1 MRSTIIICSLLTFAH
16 SAYAAEQIRHF
27 AIENMTCALCPITV
41 KTAMAAVP
49 GVSVVEV
56 DFGRK
61 EAEVRFNDAKTTPDD
76 IARASTDAGYPA
88 SLIVQVP

>member
-1 MRSTIIICSLLTFAH
+1 MRLAITLASFLALTLTA
-16 SAYAAEQIRHF
+16 SAAEQNRRF

-49 GVSVVEV
+49 GVSAVEV

-61 EAEVRFNDAKTTPDD
+61 EAAVRYDDAVTAPDD
-76 IARASTDAGYPA
+76 IAKASNNAGYPA
-88 SLIVQVP
+88 SLMSQ

>member
-1 MRSTIIICSLLTFAH
+1 MRLAITLAFFLALTLTAG
-16 SAYAAEQIRHF
+16 AAEQNRRF

-61 EAEVRFNDAKTTPDD
+61 EAAVRYDDAVAAPDD
-76 IARASTDAGYPA
+76 IARASTNAGYPA
-88 SLIVQVP
+88 SLILQQP

>member
-1 MRSTIIICSLLTFAH
+1 MRLAITLSSFLALTLTAG
-16 SAYAAEQIRHF
+16 AAEQNRRF

-61 EAEVRFNDAKTTPDD
+61 EAAVRYDDAVAAPDD
-76 IARASTDAGYPA
+76 IARASTNAGYPA
-88 SLIVQVP
+88 SLILQQP

>member
-1 MRSTIIICSLLTFAH
+1 MRLAITLASFLALTLTVG
-16 SAYAAEQIRHF
+16 AAEQNRRF

-49 GVSVVEV
+49 GVSAVEV

-61 EAEVRFNDAKTTPDD
+61 EAAVRYDDTVTAPDD
-76 IARASTDAGYPA
+76 IAMASTNAGYPA
-88 SLIVQVP
+88 SLILQQP